1 MEDFTEKPYCV
12 VDILP
17 RQVLADSSGQYF
29 AVERYLLA
37 PERAEEIY
45 RRFAG
50 ILLKLSCYYEL
61 QVSRDP
67 EAGWMSAPEPETLD
81 RLVNESVPD
90 KNGAAEY
97 LYIRVC
103 PEEAVF
109 MLSGDLYMTLYGAS
123 DALTELAGQ
132 LAGAEG
138 LFLWQPE
145 ETNI

>member
-1 MEDFTEKPYCV
+1 MDDFTERPYCV

-17 RQVLADSSGQYF
+17 RQVPTDSGGQYF
-29 AVERYLLA
+29 AVERWLLA
-37 PERAEEIY
+37 PERAADIY
-45 RRFAG
+45 RRFAA
-50 ILLKLSCYYEL
+50 ILLKLSCYCEL

-109 MLSGDLYMTLYGAS
+109 MLSGDLCMTLYGAS
-123 DALTELAGQ
+123 DALKELTGQ
-132 LAGAEG
+132 LASAEG
-138 LFLWQPE
+138 LFFWSPPE
-145 ETNI
+145 NV